1 MSQTQRSDETIRR
14 THGTDLQSI
23 PERSAFSPVSRFS
36 GALLLTAFLPSL
48 IAVMTMAFL
57 PQSISAQ
64 DLELA
69 GGYAHVTQN
78 FGTNGFDAGA
88 AWWFTPKITLA
99 ANYDGTWNTSQ
110 IGVFQ
115 ITNVGLL
122 VSKTHLQTVLIGP
135 RIFFLSPKIKKYK
148 LGVFGETQYGVS
160 HINST
165 FQQIPVASVSSSD
178 TAFTW
183 TLGGGADYPFT
194 PHWSGR
200 ANVDFMR
207 THFAAAGQS
216 RLRLVLGIAYTFG
229 SREK

>member
-1 MSQTQRSDETIRR
+1 MSQTQLSHEKVQK

-23 PERSAFSPVSRFS
+23 AQRSAFRPVARFS
-36 GALLLTAFLPSL
+36 GAILLRAFLPPL
-48 IAVMTMAFL
+48 IAVMAMIFL

-64 DLELA
+64 DLELS

-78 FGTNGFDAGA
+78 FGTNGFDVGA

-122 VSKTHLQTVLIGP
+122 VSKTHLQSGLIGP
-135 RIFFLSPKIKKYK
+135 RIFFLSRKVKKHK
-148 LGVFGETQYGVS
+148 LSVFGETQYGVS
-160 HINST
+160 HIKST
-165 FQQIPVASVSSSD
+165 FQQVPVSSVSSSD

-194 PHWSGR
+194 PHWSARG
-200 ANVDFMR
+200 NVDFMR

>member
-1 MSQTQRSDETIRR
+1 MSQSQLSDEKIRK

-23 PERSAFSPVSRFS
+23 PERSAFRPVARFA
-36 GALLLTAFLPSL
+36 GALLLRAFLPSL
-48 IAVMTMAFL
+48 IAVMAVVFL

-64 DLELA
+64 DLELS
-69 GGYAHVTQN
+69 GGWAHVTQD
-78 FGTNGFDAGA
+78 FGTDGFDAGA
-88 AWWFTPKITLA
+88 AWWFTPRITLA
-99 ANYDGTWNTSQ
+99 ANYDGTWDTSR

-122 VSKTHLQTVLIGP
+122 VSKTHLQSVLIGP

-148 LGVFGETQYGVS
+148 LGVFGETQYGAS

-165 FQQIPVASVSSSD
+165 FQQVPVASVSSSD

-183 TLGGGADYPFT
+183 TLGGGADYPIT
-194 PHWSGR
+194 AHWSARG
-200 ANVDFMR
+200 NLDFMR

-216 RLRLVLGIAYTFG
+216 RLRFVLGIAYTFG
-229 SREK
+229 RRAE

>member
-1 MSQTQRSDETIRR
+1 MSQTQLSHEKIQK

-23 PERSAFSPVSRFS
+23 AQRSAFRPVARFS
-36 GALLLTAFLPSL
+36 GAILLRAFLPSL
-48 IAVMTMAFL
+48 IAVMAMIFL

-78 FGTNGFDAGA
+78 FGTNGFAVGA
-88 AWWFTPKITLA
+88 AWWFTPKITIA

-115 ITNVGLL
+115 FTNVGLL
-122 VSKTHLQTVLIGP
+122 VSKTHLQSALIGP
-135 RIFFLSPKIKKYK
+135 RIFFYSHQVKKYK
-148 LGVFGETQYGVS
+148 LSVFGETQYGVS

-165 FQQIPVASVSSSD
+165 FQQVPVASVSSSD

-194 PHWSGR
+194 PHWSARG
-200 ANVDFMR
+200 NVDFMR
-207 THFAAAGQS
+207 THFVAAGQS

>member
-1 MSQTQRSDETIRR
+1 MSQTQLSHEKVQK

-23 PERSAFSPVSRFS
+23 TQRRACRPVARFLS
-36 GALLLTAFLPSL
+36 ALLLRFLPSL
-48 IAVMTMAFL
+48 IAVMAMIFL
-57 PQSISAQ
+57 PPSISAQ
-64 DLELA
+64 DLELS

-78 FGTNGFDAGA
+78 FGTNGFDVGA

-122 VSKTHLQTVLIGP
+122 VSKTHLQSGLIGP
-135 RIFFLSPKIKKYK
+135 RIFFLSRKVKKYK
-148 LGVFGETQYGVS
+148 LSVFGETQYGAS
-160 HINST
+160 HINTT
-165 FQQIPVASVSSSD
+165 FQQIPVTSVSSSD

-194 PHWSGR
+194 PHWSARG
-200 ANVDFMR
+200 NVDFMR

>member
-1 MSQTQRSDETIRR
+1 MSQTPLSHEKVQK

-23 PERSAFSPVSRFS
+23 TQRRACRPVARFLS
-36 GALLLTAFLPSL
+36 ALLLRFLPSL
-48 IAVMTMAFL
+48 IAVMAMIFL
-57 PQSISAQ
+57 PPSISAQ
-64 DLELA
+64 DLELS

-122 VSKTHLQTVLIGP
+122 VSKTHLQSGLIGP
-135 RIFFLSPKIKKYK
+135 RIFFLSRKVKKYK
-148 LGVFGETQYGVS
+148 LSVFGETQYGVS

-165 FQQIPVASVSSSD
+165 FQQVPVSSASSSD

-194 PHWSGR
+194 PHWSARG
-200 ANVDFMR
+200 NVDFMR